1 MNKETKDRVIVE
13 KAELDGKIVALTMFI
28 NGLKF
33 PDIEEEQQVL
43 LLAQLASMN
52 KYSSILRD
60 RLHHHE
66 SQKVRDCGVSVGQTE
81 MSLNSKEPDNG
92 ALSPDKGMI
101 YHRNL
106 KGWVSVDSLVGIALY
121 NKIYP

>member
-60 RLHHHE
+60 RLHHE
-66 SQKVRDCGVSVGQTE
+66 SQKAHDCEVSVGQTE
-81 MSLNSKEPDNG
+81 MSLGEREPDNG

-106 KGWVSVDSLVGIALY
+106 KGWVSVDSLVGLALY

>member
-60 RLHHHE
+60 RLHHE
-66 SQKVRDCGVSVGQTE
+66 SQKVNEHSVGQTE
-81 MSLNSKEPDNG
+81 MSLDSKEPDNG

-106 KGWVSVDSLVGIALY
+106 KGWVSVDSLVGISLY

>member
-33 PDIEEEQQVL
+33 PDIEEGQQVL

-60 RLHHHE
+60 RLHHE
-66 SQKVRDCGVSVGQTE
+66 SQKVSEQSVGQTE
-81 MSLNSKEPDNG
+81 MSLDSKEPDNG

-106 KGWVSVDSLVGIALY
+106 KGWVSVDSLVGLALY

>member
-33 PDIEEEQQVL
+33 PDIEKEQQVL

-60 RLHHHE
+60 RLHHE
-66 SQKVRDCGVSVGQTE
+66 SQKAREQSVGQTE
-81 MSLNSKEPDNG
+81 MSLGEREPDNG

-106 KGWVSVDSLVGIALY
+106 KGWVSVDSLVGISLY